1 LTGGAAPG
9 ADELVEAVEIGGTHV
24 TSALINRRTGQLVAG
39 SRHRRSGRH
48 KTRPGPRRRGRATVP
63 RGVEEIAEGE
73 HVPGHGGVVRHRA
86 SLRDLPNAG
95 SRYAATSSRR
105 VVEDGDR
112 GWRWVRSRTPYAVAP
127 RTLPTTTALR
137 WCPTPRLCGWGP
149 SRLSPGGAGPPG
161 PGPAHGVVHDLPMRE
176 SLRFLSGS
184 ASSATRT
191 PPQGWR
197 RPAPARVGSVPETP
211 ECTVTPVPVF
221 GAHGPGPGRPAPP
234 RPRSSRWGCLSS
246 FQLGHAG
253 SSGELGARRGG
264 AGGDGAVTATAA
276 PGRAV
281 RSAPASRTFGTPYR
295 CSAGPRWCHDHHQV
309 PSGRRRHLARA
320 RLSAVSTQLRFA
332 G

>member
-1 LTGGAAPG
+1 VTDCRAPQNQ
-9 ADELVEAVEIGGTHV
+9 ARAPK
-24 TSALINRRTGQLVAG
+24 AR
-39 SRHRRSGRH
+39 SRHRPQGRRGDRRGR
-48 KTRPGPRRRGRATVP
+48 TRPGPRRSSAPPGLAPGPPERRVEVRGYVVPAGRRGRGPRLEVGQVPNPVRRGPADATHDRSAPVVP
-63 RGVEEIAEGE
+63 NAPTLRM
-73 HVPGHGGVVRHRA
+73 GVV
-86 SLRDLPNAG
+86 
-95 SRYAATSSRR
+95 
-105 VVEDGDR
+105 
-112 GWRWVRSRTPYAVAP
+112 
-127 RTLPTTTALR
+127 
-137 WCPTPRLCGWGP
+137 
-149 SRLSPGGAGPPG
+149 RLSPGGAGPPG